1 MQPGHP
7 QQQYGY
13 QPLQPQHAPP
23 PQGPPMQAGGGGPD
37 PRLHEALGTVDLLQG
52 EQIYYTLQAD
62 GFFMGANPLAK
73 MMAAITAFFV
83 GITGGHVR
91 IFLVVTNQRLLMLA
105 SRAVW
110 CGCGRAKVV
119 QSFALASIK
128 EVASVKETQLC
139 CIHTRLVQVHSM
151 TERKNLVIKKLGDD
165 EIRRFLTN
173 LSGVIVANSSRAGI

>member
-1 MQPGHP
+1 MQPSQP
-7 QQQYGY
+7 PQQYGH
-13 QPLQPQHAPP
+13 QPLQYQQPP
-23 PQGPPMQAGGGGPD
+23 PVQQPPQVNPRMQ
-37 PRLHEALGTVDLLQG
+37 EALASVDLLQG
-52 EQIYYTLQAD
+52 EQIFYTLQAD

-73 MMAAITAFFV
+73 LMAALTAFLV
-83 GITGGHVR
+83 AVTGGHVR
-91 IFLVVTNQRLLMLA
+91 IFLVVTNQRLLMLG

-139 CIHTRLVQVHSM
+139 CLHTRLVQVHSM
-151 TERKNLVIKKLGDD
+151 TERKNLVIKQLGDD

-173 LSGVIVANSSRAGI
+173 LSGVIVANSARAGM